1 MFEAENSLREV
12 NEKCPLHVISF
23 LYYLTLADPHLEIRE
38 RREGGGG
45 RRSYRPLDKGE
56 GAGLENFFFSDLRG
70 DLTLLKQSSTPP
82 FWSCVSKYLNRKNL

>member
-45 RRSYRPLDKGE
+45 G
-56 GAGLENFFFSDLRG
+56 GG
-70 DLTLLKQSSTPP
+70 DTDP
-82 FWSCVSKYLNRKNL
+82 

>member
-12 NEKCPLHVISF
+12 NKKCPLHVISI

-45 RRSYRPLDKGE
+45 RSYRPLDKGE
-56 GAGLENFFFSDLRG
+56 GAGLENVLLRTFG
-70 DLTLLKQSSTPP
+70 GI
-82 FWSCVSKYLNRKNL
+82 

>member
-45 RRSYRPLDKGE
+45 GGGGE
-56 GAGLENFFFSDLRG
+56 ETPGGGGGGAVIQTLR
-70 DLTLLKQSSTPP
+70 
-82 FWSCVSKYLNRKNL
+82 

>member
-1 MFEAENSLREV
+1 MFEAENSPSEV

-56 GAGLENFFFSDLRG
+56 GAGLENVFFRTFG
-70 DLTLLKQSSTPP
+70 GI
-82 FWSCVSKYLNRKNL
+82 